1 MATSAQNHK
10 LLLINCEYFNIL
22 TINLIFLDDE
32 ITGMDYDNYK
42 YDLKEFLANQPAGSS
57 IQMWIK

>member
-1 MATSAQNHK
+1 M
-10 LLLINCEYFNIL
+10 INYEYFNIL
-22 TINLIFLDDE
+22 TINFIFLDDE

-42 YDLKEFLANQPAGSS
+42 YDLKEFLENQAAAGSS